1 MENRNWF
8 LHQAADKIIER
19 GGLVRVDDEGY
30 VTYGLTEERLNKA
43 VNDLCDKMFE
53 EYKAEQEAYFGGPA
67 VMSASCRRKLIY
79 GAVYGCSEIK

>member
-1 MENRNWF
+1 
-8 LHQAADKIIER
+8 
-19 GGLVRVDDEGY
+19 
-30 VTYGLTEERLNKA
+30 
-43 VNDLCDKMFE
+43 MFE

>member
-19 GGLVRVDDEGY
+19 GGLVRIDDKGY

-53 EYKAEQEAYFGGPA
+53 EYKAEQEACLPCILQTNHHTHRQPSPLFHF
-67 VMSASCRRKLIY
+67 
-79 GAVYGCSEIK
+79 E